1 MAADGPT
8 LNDCVIKTNC
18 HFVEWKFPNLNE
30 SFDKL
35 VQISSALPRTKVIEN
50 KNNYWHGV
58 CRSLILRFPDDL
70 EILKLTQK
78 GIIQIKSSSRYGLS
92 DLGVNANRIHSIYKK
107 LMGQNDR

>member
-1 MAADGPT
+1 MAIDETP
-8 LNDCVIKTNC
+8 LDECVVTTNC
-18 HFVEWKFPNLNE
+18 HLVEWKFSNINK
-30 SFDKL
+30 SFEKL
-35 VQISSALPRTKVIEN
+35 VEISTALPRTKVIEN

-70 EILKLTQK
+70 QILKLTQK

-107 LMGQNDR
+107 LMSENDR